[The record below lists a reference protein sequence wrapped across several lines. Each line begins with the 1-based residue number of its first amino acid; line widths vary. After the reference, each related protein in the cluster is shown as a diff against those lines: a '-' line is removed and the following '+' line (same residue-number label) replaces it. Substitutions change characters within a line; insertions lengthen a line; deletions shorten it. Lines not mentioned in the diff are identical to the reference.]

1 MEKYIYKITN
11 LINNKVY
18 IGQTKDLHKRWK
30 GHCDC
35 ASDRRYTN
43 YLYNAMRKYGIDNF
57 KMEVIEGPIPNYNER
72 EKYWIS
78 YYNSYL
84 DKNKGYNMT
93 PGGEDPPILS
103 GDKSSATIYNEETI
117 SQIQFALINNKLSYD
132 EISKKFEISK
142 EYLGMI
148 NRGASRKNNELS
160 YPLRKNGNERK
171 DPKLVLDVANSLLYT
186 TKSIEQLSR
195 EYKVGANFIYDV
207 NEGLHFQCVDYIN
220 YPIRNPHCRFSNY
233 LLDSIYND
241 LLDNKLKFSDIE
253 KKYSISK
260 ISLSRINQGKI
271 YNRNNFSYP
280 LRPSN
285 KRVYKSEPVTTIPS
299 QIGSRATIDTQRRFR
314 QRSV

>member
-18 IGQTKDLHKRWK
+18 IGQTKDLRKRWK
-30 GHCDC
+30 EHCDC
-35 ASDRRYTN
+35 ASDRRRTN

-57 KMEVIEGPIPNYNER
+57 KMEVIEGPTPDYNER

-78 YYNSYL
+78 YYNSFL

-93 PGGEDPPILS
+93 LGGEDPPILS
-103 GDKSSATIYNEETI
+103 GDESSATIYNEKTI
-117 SQIQFALINNKLSYD
+117 NQIQFALINNKLSYD

-142 EYLGMI
+142 EYLSMI
-148 NRGASRKNNELS
+148 NRGISRKNDELY
-160 YPLRKNGNERK
+160 YPLRYNGNERK
-171 DPKLVLDVANSLLYT
+171 SSKIVLDITNSLLYT

-195 EYKVGANFIYDV
+195 EYKIGANFIYDV
-207 NEGLHFQCVDYIN
+207 NEGLHSQCVDCIK
-220 YPIRNPHCRFSNY
+220 YPIRNPFCRFSNY

-253 KKYSISK
+253 KKYAISK
-260 ISLSRINQGKI
+260 SSLNRINQGKI
-271 YNRNNFSYP
+271 YSRNNFSYP

-285 KRVYKSEPVTTIPS
+285 SRVYKSEPVTTIPS
-299 QIGSRATIDTQRRFR
+299 
-314 QRSV
+314 